1 MGGEVGRSLPGGGA
15 GCRTLAASFVDAGA
29 ADVPHPF
36 DDVVVTVVE
45 LGLKHLQV
53 AHLQTRRRK
62 RNLQGTRG
70 RSGRVGACWETKA
83 TAHCGIAFDP

>member
-1 MGGEVGRSLPGGGA
+1 MGGKGVSSLPGGDEL
-15 GCRTLAASFVDAGA
+15 LAASFVDAGA

-53 AHLQTRRRK
+53 AHLQTGGSE
-62 RNLQGTRG
+62 RNLRG
-70 RSGRVGACWETKA
+70 RGEEG
-83 TAHCGIAFDP
+83 

>member
-1 MGGEVGRSLPGGGA
+1 MGRRSGQFAARRGW
-15 GCRTLAASFVDAGA
+15 TLAAGFVDAGA

-53 AHLQTRRRK
+53 AHLETRGSK
-62 RNLQGTRG
+62 RNLPGQERG
-70 RSGRVGACWETKA
+70 G
-83 TAHCGIAFDP
+83 